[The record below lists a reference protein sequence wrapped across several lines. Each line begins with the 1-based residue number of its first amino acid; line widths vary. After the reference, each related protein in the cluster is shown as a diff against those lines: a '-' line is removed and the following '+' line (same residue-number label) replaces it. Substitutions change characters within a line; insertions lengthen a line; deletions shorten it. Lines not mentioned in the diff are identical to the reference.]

1 MSDVL
6 TWSSAVARLG
16 FLPILCA
23 AALAQNA
30 DDVDK
35 LAPGR
40 FLVATRD
47 LGDPNFAQAVIL
59 LVQYDDEHGAMGLI
73 VNRRTDV
80 PLSRVFKDLKEAK
93 DRTDPIYI
101 GGPVELNSVMALLK
115 SASKVEDAKRVFGDV
130 YAITSKEPL
139 QKTLASSAG
148 TDAFRAYLGYAGW
161 EPGQLEHEV
170 ELGAW
175 HIMPADA
182 AEVFH
187 SDPESV
193 WPRLVRRTET
203 QIASARKQASPLLFV
218 RRDPRYPLADH

>member
-1 MSDVL
+1 V
-6 TWSSAVARLG
+6 RFG
-16 FLPILCA
+16 FLAILCA
-23 AALAQNA
+23 AALAQGG

-40 FLVATRD
+40 FLVASRD

-59 LVQYDDEHGAMGLI
+59 LVQYGDEHGAMGLI

-80 PLSRVFKDLKEAK
+80 PLSRVFQDLKEAK

-101 GGPVELNSVMALLK
+101 GGPVERNSVMALLK

-130 YAITSKEPL
+130 YVISSKELL
-139 QKTLASSAG
+139 QKTLASPAG
-148 TDAFRAYLGYAGW
+148 PNAFHAYLGYAGW

-175 HIMPADA
+175 HIVPADA
-182 AEVFH
+182 GEVFH

-203 QIASARKQASPLLFV
+203 QIADAARAKIVAGSTF
-218 RRDPRYPLADH
+218 RRPRLH